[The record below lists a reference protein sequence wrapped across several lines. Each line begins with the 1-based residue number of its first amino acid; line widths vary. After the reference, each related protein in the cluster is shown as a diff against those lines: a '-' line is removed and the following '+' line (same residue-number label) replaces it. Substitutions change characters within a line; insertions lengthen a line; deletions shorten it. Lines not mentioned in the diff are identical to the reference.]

1 MVASKKSFVI
11 GDLVFAKVKGYASWP
26 AKITAVEKT
35 KYKVYFYGTGETGN
49 VKPEDMFPYESS
61 KEKFATEKFMK
72 RKGFREA
79 MIQIESA
86 INGDDPSPVSLAY
99 DVAAVQSGMDDMMET
114 SHQTS
119 TSAAE
124 TTFNESHVSA
134 NSTAYNISK
143 VKLEKYE
150 DENATTPQAAAVAQ
164 KKKANAKAS
173 SATKQS
179 AATAAL
185 TSATNNGAQKKV
197 LEVQATTPQDNAS
210 GGGTDTK
217 VSQRGRKIKQ
227 KRILDVGEQE
237 EEEGSMTAS
246 SPPPKKKQAKAKPV
260 TPAAP
265 QKPDPF
271 EKIADERLF
280 VLKLERQLV
289 ELNLDIKSSVKLNG
303 ADPERCVK
311 LMEQYENL
319 SVTST
324 ILKKNPNCV
333 ETMKRLRKYVG
344 NAKAWK
350 LDDKQKLKFDFQA
363 QQIRQKA
370 EQIYSRFK
378 DILGMADSEKP
389 FWDWFVQ
396 EVTKFEQA
404 TQHLSQEELY
414 LLVDEKELESIN
426 KQNSNTDTTN
436 DTTTNAKDDQ
446 SNKAT
451 NDTATE
457 ETEGGADEGFDPE
470 GTGAPEE
477 ESTTHLDE

>member
-1 MVASKKSFVI
+1 MVASKKSFEV
-11 GDLVFAKVKGYASWP
+11 GDLVFAKVKGYPSWP
-26 AKITAVEKT
+26 AKVTSVEKA
-35 KYKVYFYGTGETGN
+35 KYRVYFYGTGETGK
-49 VKPEDMFPYESS
+49 VKPEDLFPYEAS
-61 KEKFATEKFMK
+61 KEKFAAEKFMK

-86 INGDDPSPVSLAY
+86 ISGDDPSPA
-99 DVAAVQSGMDDMMET
+99 
-114 SHQTS
+114 
-119 TSAAE
+119 
-124 TTFNESHVSA
+124 TFNESHVSA
-134 NSTAYNISK
+134 NSTAYNIGK

-150 DENATTPQAAAVAQ
+150 DENATTQQPAAVVAQ
-164 KKKANAKAS
+164 TKANAKGS
-173 SATKQS
+173 SATKKAV
-179 AATAAL
+179 AATPAL
-185 TSATNNGAQKKV
+185 TPATNNGSQKKV
-197 LEVQATTPQDNAS
+197 LEAQSSPQDNA
-210 GGGTDTK
+210 GGVTDTK
-217 VSQRGRKIKQ
+217 EIVSQRGRKIKQ
-227 KRILDVGEQE
+227 KRFLDADE
-237 EEEGSMTAS
+237 EEEGGSVAAGS
-246 SPPPKKKQAKAKPV
+246 PPKKKPAKAKPAMAAT
-260 TPAAP
+260 TPAAT
-265 QKPDPF
+265 KKLDPF

-289 ELNLDIKSSVKLNG
+289 ELNLEIKSSVKLNG

-370 EQIYSRFK
+370 EQIYARFK
-378 DILGMADSEKP
+378 DILGMSDSEKP

-414 LLVDEKELESIN
+414 LLVDEKELETAN

-436 DTTTNAKDDQ
+436 DATSAKDDQ
-446 SNKAT
+446 STKAA
-451 NDTATE
+451 NDMAPE
-457 ETEGGADEGFDPE
+457 EAEGGGDEGFELE
-470 GTGAPEE
+470 GTTPEE
-477 ESTTHLDE
+477 EHTTHLDE

>member
-1 MVASKKSFVI
+1 MVASKKSFAV
-11 GDLVFAKVKGYASWP
+11 GDLVFAKVKGYPSWP
-26 AKITAVEKT
+26 AKITFVGKLN
-35 KYKVYFYGTGETGN
+35 YDVYFYGTGETGK
-49 VKPEDMFPYESS
+49 VKPEDMFPYEAS
-61 KEKFATEKFMK
+61 KEKFATEKYMK

-86 INGDDPSPVSLAY
+86 INGDDPSPLAY
-99 DVAAVQSGMDDMMET
+99 DVAAVQSGMDNMMET
-114 SHQTS
+114 PHQTS
-119 TSAAE
+119 ISAAE

-134 NSTAYNISK
+134 NSTAYNIGK

-150 DENATTPQAAAVAQ
+150 DENATTPRPAVA

-173 SATKQS
+173 SAAKKAAS
-179 AATAAL
+179 ANAAL
-185 TSATNNGAQKKV
+185 TAATSNGAPKKV
-197 LEVQATTPQDNAS
+197 LEVQAAPQDNAA
-210 GGGTDTK
+210 GATDTK
-217 VSQRGRKIKQ
+217 EIVSQRGRKIKQ
-227 KRILDVGEQE
+227 KRFLDGGE
-237 EEEGSMTAS
+237 EEEGGSAPAGS
-246 SPPPKKKQAKAKPV
+246 PPKKKQAKAKPV
-260 TPAAP
+260 SAAATPAAP
-265 QKPDPF
+265 IKLDPF
-271 EKIADERLF
+271 EKIADERLY

-289 ELNLDIKSSVKLNG
+289 ELNLEIKSSVKLNG

-370 EQIYSRFK
+370 EQIYARFK
-378 DILGMADSEKP
+378 DILGMTDSEKP

-414 LLVDEKELESIN
+414 LLVDEKELETTN

-436 DTTTNAKDDQ
+436 DTTSAKADQ
-446 SNKAT
+446 STKAP

-457 ETEGGADEGFDPE
+457 ETDGGADEGFDPE
-470 GTGAPEE
+470 NSAPEE

>member
-1 MVASKKSFVI
+1 MVASKKSFEV
-11 GDLVFAKVKGYASWP
+11 GDLVFAKVKGYPSWP
-26 AKITAVEKT
+26 AKVTSVEKA
-35 KYKVYFYGTGETGN
+35 KYRVYFYGTGETGK
-49 VKPEDMFPYESS
+49 VKPEDLFPYEAS
-61 KEKFATEKFMK
+61 KEKFAAEKFMK

-86 INGDDPSPVSLAY
+86 ISGDDPSPLAY
-99 DVAAVQSGMDDMMET
+99 DVAAVQSGMDDTMET

-119 TSAAE
+119 ISAAE
-124 TTFNESHVSA
+124 ATFNESHVSA
-134 NSTAYNISK
+134 NSTAYNIGK

-150 DENATTPQAAAVAQ
+150 DENATTQQPAAVVAQ
-164 KKKANAKAS
+164 TKANAKGS
-173 SATKQS
+173 SATKKAV
-179 AATAAL
+179 AATPAL
-185 TSATNNGAQKKV
+185 TPATNNGSQKKV
-197 LEVQATTPQDNAS
+197 LEAQSSPQDNA
-210 GGGTDTK
+210 GGVTDTK
-217 VSQRGRKIKQ
+217 EIVSQRGRKIKQ
-227 KRILDVGEQE
+227 KRFLDADE
-237 EEEGSMTAS
+237 EEEGGSVAAGS
-246 SPPPKKKQAKAKPV
+246 PPKKKPAKAKPAMAAT
-260 TPAAP
+260 TPAAT
-265 QKPDPF
+265 KKLDPF

-289 ELNLDIKSSVKLNG
+289 ELNLEIKSSVKLNG

-370 EQIYSRFK
+370 EQIYARFK
-378 DILGMADSEKP
+378 DILGMSDSEKP

-414 LLVDEKELESIN
+414 LLVDEKELETAN

-436 DTTTNAKDDQ
+436 DATSAKDDQ
-446 SNKAT
+446 STKAA
-451 NDTATE
+451 NDMAPE
-457 ETEGGADEGFDPE
+457 EAEGGGDEGFELE
-470 GTGAPEE
+470 GTTPEE
-477 ESTTHLDE
+477 EHTTHLDE